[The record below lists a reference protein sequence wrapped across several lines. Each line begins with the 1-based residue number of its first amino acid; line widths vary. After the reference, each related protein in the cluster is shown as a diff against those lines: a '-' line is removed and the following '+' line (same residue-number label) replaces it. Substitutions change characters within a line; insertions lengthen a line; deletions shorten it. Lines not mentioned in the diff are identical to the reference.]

1 MWKSSL
7 SHVSLSLHSLQTF
20 RYIEEVTTEAVC
32 CLKGQ
37 TRPGSRRER
46 ESCVF
51 EIRTLQRVC
60 SGVDTEPSG
69 DTLSSA
75 THGNTTHSPQT
86 SKTALLRHIQRRL
99 RAENSHEPLGSEVLR
114 QEAVK
119 CFLRFA
125 SCSFLTHALV
135 ILQQQ
140 PEHRSYRRRET
151 WTHCTN
157 NTWFQKRVCVCV
169 SLSVWMSVCMS
180 EFECMNE
187 CVYEWV
193 WVYEW
198 VCVWVS
204 LSECECVRECVH
216 ACVRVCVRVRV
227 CVSVCVR
234 ALCVYVRALW
244 VCVCVCVCVSESL
257 TYGGVCVGDQFVYVK
272 DVFDQI
278 CIAKREV
285 HQISFRLRSRHHL
298 QQSYTHTH
306 TAHTTITFYH
316 KRCSSLSLLLLS
328 VWGRGTVCVCVC
340 VYA

>member
-46 ESCVF
+46 ERCVF

-157 NTWFQKRVCVCV
+157 NTWFQKGVCVCV
-169 SLSVWMSVCMS
+169 CVC
-180 EFECMNE
+180 
-187 CVYEWV
+187 VWV

-198 VCVWVS
+198 VCVWVSLSVWMSVCMS

-244 VCVCVCVCVSESL
+244 VCVCVCVWVSLLPTVACVSVISLCMWRTSL
-257 TYGGVCVGDQFVYVK
+257 TRSASPNVK
-272 DVFDQI
+272 YIRSLSASAAAII
-278 CIAKREV
+278 C
-285 HQISFRLRSRHHL
+285 SRATHK
-298 QQSYTHTH
+298 HTH
-306 TAHTTITFYH
+306 THTTITFYH

-340 VYA
+340 VCVYA